1 MRKIILSSL
10 LVFALVLMG
19 QNTSI
24 KRQVKKP
31 FQKEVSVELDNYIV
45 KMNLIKNKKWEELP
59 INERKNLASKLFISS
74 SKNPLEVSELIMEKP
89 ELNLGV
95 PGRIFLTMDDNKHNN
110 LLFNVYVGSL
120 IFVGEVTSIE
130 IIRKD
135 QIIGGRE

>member
-1 MRKIILSSL
+1 M
-10 LVFALVLMG
+10 VFALVLMG